1 MIDIVA
7 VSVGTISVELFS
19 SVDLDFVEFF
29 NEMLNESSCSLL
41 ENWDSFG
48 FSLFFKVLLDLWEE
62 CLDVSHE
69 LTFAKSDLLETES
82 INNINNAHGI

>member
-19 SVDLDFVEFF
+19 SVDLDFVELF
-29 NEMLNESSCSLL
+29 NEMLNEGSCSLL
-41 ENWDSFG
+41 ENWDSLG
-48 FSLFFKVLLDLWEE
+48 FSLFLEELLDLWKE

-69 LTFAKSDLLETES
+69 LTLAKSDLLETES